1 MHLNLGKYFEDN
13 YIGKRLPNG
22 SRRIPLFPIRLWN
35 VFTRVI
41 DQQPR
46 TNNCVEGW
54 HNGFQSSLSYSHP
67 TIGRFLTSLQREQS
81 FQEANLAKWE
91 AGEMK
96 PQSKTIKMR
105 NEIIQNLVSD
115 YANRDTLGY
124 LRGIAHNFDF

>member
-1 MHLNLGKYFEDN
+1 MLPSLAFIPEMDVIDCFNLLMQDFSGSALNLGKDN

-22 SRRIPLFPIRLWN
+22 SRRIPLFPIRLRN

-54 HNGFQSSLSYSHP
+54 HNGFQSSLSCSHP
-67 TIGRFLTSLQREQS
+67 TIGRLLTSLQREQS

-96 PQSKTIKMR
+96 P
-105 NEIIQNLVSD
+105 
-115 YANRDTLGY
+115 
-124 LRGIAHNFDF
+124 